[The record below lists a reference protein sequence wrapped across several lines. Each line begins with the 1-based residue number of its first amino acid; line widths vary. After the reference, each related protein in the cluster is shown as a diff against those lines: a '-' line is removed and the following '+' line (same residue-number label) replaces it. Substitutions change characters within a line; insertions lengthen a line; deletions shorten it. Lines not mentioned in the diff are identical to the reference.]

1 MVTSYTYSVC
11 IVSFRGAQLSNAETL
26 IKMPPNLKL
35 LKDGTPAFIQ
45 RKCKWRS
52 KLPKQHL
59 YQWLRNKNE
68 RTENK
73 IKEKAFNRALEIAK
87 EVQKVSGKD
96 TNILQL
102 ELFMIAIAL
111 AGIGLVGIPEIQ
123 KEKILSSLIGSVKEA
138 TDFWKRYAKK

>member
-1 MVTSYTYSVC
+1 MKE
-11 IVSFRGAQLSNAETL
+11 L
-26 IKMPPNLKL
+26 
-35 LKDGTPAFIQ
+35 
-45 RKCKWRS
+45 
-52 KLPKQHL
+52 
-59 YQWLRNKNE
+59 
-68 RTENK
+68 ENK

-111 AGIGLVGIPEIQ
+111 AGIGLVGIPETQ

-138 TDFWKRYAKK
+138 TDFWERYAKK